1 MKALLAFTAFAF
13 FVSLAADRSKT
24 MLGVKKGLK
33 MFLGIMPTLFGI
45 LAIVSLMLAAFHPS
59 AIRQML
65 GGGGA
70 VPFIAALLIGSISL
84 IPGFIA
90 FPLAGVLRSN
100 GATTPVLAAFITTL
114 MMVGIITLPLEA
126 KFFGS
131 RVAIL
136 RNVLAFIGAI
146 IVALLMS
153 VVLS

>member
-1 MKALLAFTAFAF
+1 LKALLAFTAFAF
-13 FVSLAADRSKT
+13 FISLAADRGKT

-45 LAIVSLMLAAFHPS
+45 LAIVSLMLAVFHPS

-70 VPFIAALLIGSISL
+70 GPFIAAALIGSISL

-100 GATTPVLAAFITTL
+100 GATTPVLAVFITTL
-114 MMVGIITLPLEA
+114 MMVGVLTLPLEA

-136 RNVLAFIGAI
+136 RNALAFIGAI
-146 IVALLMS
+146 IIALLMS